1 MGLADRFTCCIFS
14 DSIDL
19 MDPRQWP
26 VPWRYGVLDDER
38 NEKPPGVR
46 SSLEPEKKRTAVRQ
60 KSSRDLMRC
69 FFWGREIVEI
79 FFWQFSNMD
88 LIGFIGEIEFSGR
101 SLMFPPNKNLG
112 ELV

>member
-1 MGLADRFTCCIFS
+1 MDPMGLADRFTC
-14 DSIDL
+14 SIDL
-19 MDPRQWP
+19 MVPRQWP
-26 VPWRYGVLDDER
+26 VPWRYGVLDVER
-38 NEKPPGVR
+38 EKTSGGLVR
-46 SSLEPEKKRTAVRQ
+46 WNRKKKEQHGQ
-60 KSSRDLMRC
+60 KSSDLMRC
-69 FFWGREIVEI
+69 FFWGREMVEI